1 MVKFYIS
8 SRPDKQ
14 GECPIR
20 VSISI
25 RGIRLIST
33 AGYNVDP
40 KMWSKNEQRVRK
52 WYINSKAV
60 PFNVINARLKEIDA
74 FFTNYELGL
83 RQKPDIDALISKLA
97 RIKGKEPRKTKAR
110 TGSTV
115 LDLFDKFVKEENS
128 VRQWTDGTML
138 NWKTF
143 RMHLLQFG
151 RDARISDFDERGWQR
166 FLDMLRHKAKLSEAS
181 VQKEYIHMCRFL
193 RWCVRNGFASED
205 VIPGEKPRFKLTPKP
220 VIFLTKDELL
230 RLYYYKIPPK
240 GTVVTLKDLRGRE
253 YQKTVSNIEGLGKA
267 RDFFCFC
274 AFTSLR
280 YSDAVALKKSDISA
294 DNIKVVTKKTY
305 DALQIDLND
314 YSRSILNRYSK
325 ILLPDD
331 AALPRI
337 SLPTLDN
344 LCKMLGELC
353 GFNQPVT
360 RTVFKGGK
368 RIEMTVPKW
377 KMLSSHAGRRTF
389 VCYALSVGIPPQ
401 VVMKWTGHS
410 DYKAMKPYIDI
421 AETTRAEA
429 MQKINSSL
437 I

>member
-25 RGIRLIST
+25 RGTRLIST
-33 AGYNVDP
+33 AGYNIDP
-40 KMWSKNEQRVRK
+40 KMWSKKEQRVRK
-52 WYINSKAV
+52 WYFNSKEV

-83 RQKPDIDALISKLA
+83 RQKPDIDALIRELA
-97 RIKGKEPRKTKAR
+97 RIKGKEPRKAKAR
-110 TGSTV
+110 PGKTV
-115 LDLFDKFVKEENS
+115 LEIFDRFVKEENS
-128 VRQWTDGTML
+128 VRQWTEGTML

-143 RMHLLQFG
+143 RSHLLRLG
-151 RDARISDFDERGWQR
+151 RDARVSDFDDQGWQR
-166 FLDMLRHKAKLSEAS
+166 FLDILRSKAKLSETS

-193 RWCVRNGFASED
+193 RWCVRKGLASED
-205 VIPGEKPRFKLTPKP
+205 AIPSEKPRFKITPKP
-220 VIFLTKDELL
+220 VIFLTKDELMK
-230 RLYYYKIPPK
+230 LYHFKIPPK
-240 GTVVTLKDLRGRE
+240 GTAVTLKDLRGRE
-253 YQKTVSNIEGLGKA
+253 YQKTVLNSEGLEKA

-294 DNIKVVTKKTY
+294 DSIKVVTKKTY

-314 YSRSILNRYSK
+314 YSRNILNKYRK
-325 ILLPDD
+325 NQLPGD
-331 AALPRI
+331 AALPHL
-337 SLPTLDN
+337 SVPTLDG

-353 GFNQPVT
+353 GFNQPVA

-421 AETTRAEA
+421 TESTRAEA
-429 MQKINSSL
+429 MQKIN
-437 I
+437 